1 MIRSDIARLN
11 KLGPANTVRMRNL
24 VVYFIR
30 LPNAG
35 IKIGFTRSLKER
47 LQALLA
53 EYGPPIDVLGIIDG
67 GRAKEREMHERFAA
81 YRIEGIERFRESSEM
96 IVFIR
101 SEALSYQVRKYGCRR
116 GGYRR
121 HAPRRSTYVH

>member
-1 MIRSDIARLN
+1 M
-11 KLGPANTVRMRNL
+11 
-24 VVYFIR
+24 VYFIR
-30 LPNAG
+30 LPNSG
-35 IKIGFTRSLKER
+35 IKIGFTRSLKQR

-96 IVFIR
+96 IDFIR
-101 SEALSYQVRKYGCRR
+101 SEALSYQVRTYGHRKA
-116 GGYRR
+116 GRR
-121 HAPRRSTYVH
+121 HRAPRRSSCV